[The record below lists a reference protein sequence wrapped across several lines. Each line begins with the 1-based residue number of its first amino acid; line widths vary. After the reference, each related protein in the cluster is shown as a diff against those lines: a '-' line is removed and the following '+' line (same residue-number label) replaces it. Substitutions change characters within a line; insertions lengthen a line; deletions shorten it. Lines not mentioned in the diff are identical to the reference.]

1 MVHSESKCLLILGG
15 GEDGEDP
22 ADPVPPSG
30 GGGVAARRPTVWLRL
45 PLAALEVG
53 TAMAWPLLLLSL
65 LPSLALQAGGSAVS
79 PGDYGIN
86 QPKHLSAPVGGSIEI
101 PFSFYHPWEL
111 AEDPKVAIS
120 WRRGHFHG
128 EFFYNTTP
136 RFTHKDFK
144 NRLRLNWTQGQ
155 ESGSLR
161 IWNLRREDQTVYFCR
176 VHLNTKTEG
185 RQTWQIIEGTNLTIT
200 DATETTSQSPRDI
213 ATTAGLRDTEG
224 KSSTGSLPLTLETA
238 LGVAAACV
246 ALKTVVLGLATLLWW
261 KRRKGERHWRATS
274 PSPHRK
280 GEQEGGRDH
289 TAFLND
295 RGSWSSLCRAGSF
308 PTSSVSCPDPGQGNF
323 IFGGD
328 ASSP

>member
-1 MVHSESKCLLILGG
+1 MADHAWQHVPRESYPEAVFESPLGPQLPVVPWWGLSPLLGRQANRRLTPLPLVEPQLSDTVVHS
-15 GEDGEDP
+15 
-22 ADPVPPSG
+22 
-30 GGGVAARRPTVWLRL
+30 LRL

-161 IWNLRREDQTVYFCR
+161 IRNLRREDQTVYFCR

-200 DATETTSQSPRDI
+200 DGDRKTKAKTPAREDSQNM
-213 ATTAGLRDTEG
+213 EE
-224 KSSTGSLPLTLETA
+224 KYESTGN
-238 LGVAAACV
+238 
-246 ALKTVVLGLATLLWW
+246 
-261 KRRKGERHWRATS
+261 KGQH
-274 PSPHRK
+274 
-280 GEQEGGRDH
+280 
-289 TAFLND
+289 
-295 RGSWSSLCRAGSF
+295 
-308 PTSSVSCPDPGQGNF
+308 PDPKLQPKADGIVYASLDLSGS
-323 IFGGD
+323 
-328 ASSP
+328 SSPPSHQSLGSPQQETLYSVLKA